1 MLNNV
6 QVEDLAKRMGVRLEA
21 VCFKSELK
29 DMKLKHNVGYIINLE
44 NEFDEDGERNEGSHY
59 TCFLYNKYPNE
70 RCRDEYVY
78 FDSYGV
84 PPPQEVLE
92 FCGVNEKEMPYNT
105 IDVQSLMA
113 DCCGWFCLAFLY
125 YINVFQ
131 GRTMDLYTDCEH
143 FTSLFNNLNE
153 TNDWKHNEAV
163 LKMFFRNGPQETTL
177 ESLGFT
183 FIPNGTDVATGI
195 ADVNSITS
203 EC

>member
-59 TCFLYNKYPNE
+59 TCFQYNKYPKKD
-70 RCRDEYVY
+70 CRDQYVY

-84 PPPQEVLE
+84 APPQEVLE
-92 FCGVNEKEMPYNT
+92 FCGVKEMPYNT
-105 IDVQSLMA
+105 RDCQSLMA
-113 DCCGWFCLAFLY
+113 DCCGFFCLAFLY

-131 GRTMDLYTDCEH
+131 GRTLNLYTDCEH
-143 FTSLFNNLNE
+143 FSLLFKDLNVCNE
-153 TNDWKHNEAV
+153 WKHNEYV
-163 LKMFFRNGPQETTL
+163 LKLFFRSPTSKPMGL
-177 ESLGFT
+177 EDLGFQ
-183 FIPNGTDVATGI
+183 FIPNGTDIAKGI

-203 EC
+203 KC